1 MPCRRCRSRGEEC
14 AYEDK
19 KWRTK
24 DHLRSEIERLR
35 TEQRQGHA
43 VIRALTNNDPQ
54 KWETVLDRMRE
65 RESPD
70 SIAQWIHSTAAL
82 PSTPRNSTHMGF
94 EDLRYDNSAPDC
106 REMCCGLPDGS
117 FSTPNY
123 HRVGSRLSFPSPSPR
138 SADRFFSAD
147 TSPTG
152 HPPFQDPGVFPPGP
166 ASFYPGSS
174 GRTPTRPGEHRGS
187 MQSSASDSSQS
198 TGQDFPIWT
207 RVTSDTQLVRR
218 LIVRV
223 FASDSFCTPPL
234 ISRFR
239 FMKDIHEGGRQYCS
253 EALANAL
260 LGWSC
265 KMLDASSQLISQVSF
280 GDAFLGEAKMLLSG
294 EQSLANIPSIQALGV
309 LAWTEM
315 GQGNG
320 EEAYNLA
327 QESVRSSIQLVLQT
341 FPNQQD
347 EGFRN
352 AQALTYCGAF
362 TLIRCVIISLFV
374 PLF

>member
-1 MPCRRCRSRGEEC
+1 
-14 AYEDK
+14 
-19 KWRTK
+19 
-24 DHLRSEIERLR
+24 
-35 TEQRQGHA
+35 
-43 VIRALTNNDPQ
+43 
-54 KWETVLDRMRE
+54 
-65 RESPD
+65 
-70 SIAQWIHSTAAL
+70 
-82 PSTPRNSTHMGF
+82 
-94 EDLRYDNSAPDC
+94 
-106 REMCCGLPDGS
+106 
-117 FSTPNY
+117 
-123 HRVGSRLSFPSPSPR
+123 
-138 SADRFFSAD
+138 
-147 TSPTG
+147 
-152 HPPFQDPGVFPPGP
+152 
-166 ASFYPGSS
+166 
-174 GRTPTRPGEHRGS
+174 
-187 MQSSASDSSQS
+187 
-198 TGQDFPIWT
+198 
-207 RVTSDTQLVRR
+207 
-218 LIVRV
+218 
-223 FASDSFCTPPL
+223 
-234 ISRFR
+234 
-239 FMKDIHEGGRQYCS
+239 MKDIHEGGRQYCS

-347 EGFRN
+347 EEFRN